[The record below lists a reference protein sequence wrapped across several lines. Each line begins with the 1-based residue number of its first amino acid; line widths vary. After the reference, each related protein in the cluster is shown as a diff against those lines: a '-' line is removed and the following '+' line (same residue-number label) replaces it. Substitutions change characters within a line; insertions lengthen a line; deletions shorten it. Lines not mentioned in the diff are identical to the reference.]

1 MRQNEYPIPSCTDK
15 DVEEQED
22 GWVEVSLKEIDG
34 RRSKVYAVDCEMVI
48 TMYTLYFICLIID
61 ILVPD

>member
-1 MRQNEYPIPSCTDK
+1 MDK
-15 DVEEQED
+15 DVEGQED

-48 TMYTLYFICLIID
+48 AMYTLYFICLIID